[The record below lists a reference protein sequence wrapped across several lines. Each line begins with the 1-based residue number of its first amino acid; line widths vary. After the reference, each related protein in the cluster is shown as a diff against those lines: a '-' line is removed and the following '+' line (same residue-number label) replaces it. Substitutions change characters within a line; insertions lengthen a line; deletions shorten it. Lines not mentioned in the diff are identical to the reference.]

1 MTEINELYSEN
12 KTEMYDLLLRQ
23 LLALTEGEKHI
34 IPNLANAAALIYN
47 ALNEINWA
55 GFYLM
60 TDGYLLLGPFQGKTA
75 CVKIPVGR
83 GVCGTAVSENQTQL
97 IADVHQFRGH
107 IPCDGASNSEIVIP
121 IRAKNE
127 IIGVLDID
135 SPLIG
140 RFDEEDKK
148 GLESLA
154 KILES
159 ACEW

>member
-47 ALNEINWA
+47 ALNDINWA

-97 IADVHQFRGH
+97 ISDVHQFKGH

-121 IRAKNE
+121 IRVKDE